1 MKNHW
6 EREAAGILKSL
17 LARDGVSYKKLETEL
32 AKLGIDEKERTLT
45 NKINLGTFSFPFFL
59 SCLTALGYEDIRFTV
74 RPPKPKNEGARE
86 TPRIF

>member
-45 NKINLGTFSFPFFL
+45 NKINRGTFSFPFFL

-74 RPPKPKNEGARE
+74 RPPKPTNEGGRE

>member
-17 LARDGVSYKKLETEL
+17 LVRDGVSYKKLETEL

-74 RPPKPKNEGARE
+74 RPPKLRSEGGRE